1 MNIELLKEKIKS
13 QKADIEYLENRLQNY
28 DETIN
33 EITNLNLEINKLN
46 EMLKNKNKTI
56 QEYQNLSEISKAK
69 FSNYINKT
77 NEKSRNF
84 KKIRKLWGIT
94 ITK

>member
-46 EMLKNKNKTI
+46 EKLKNKNKTI